1 MGKELSRRG
10 SLSIISVAVLVIIS
24 GCGGGGGGS
33 SNPNPP
39 ATQVPSTPPATDTP
53 PVLTTPPASGS
64 GSATATA
71 PPVVTPPPTMLN
83 VLDPSNVKAARS
95 QGLTG
100 AGVTV
105 GIIDTD
111 FDTGDPQ
118 LAGRIGKTVYSAG
131 GANGNMHGTEV
142 AEVLAGSMSGVAP
155 DAFLQA
161 AAAGAADN
169 SLLLNNQIYQ
179 DLFAKGARI
188 YNQSNG
194 ISTAGA
200 SVGLE
205 LALHSLYQPYVAR
218 QGLFIWSTGND
229 GAAQPNLTASLP
241 NLFSDLQSGWLAVTA
256 VNAAGGGNGYA
267 ISDTVPGV
275 ISSYAN
281 RCGVAANWCL
291 AAAGDFISGTSGTR
305 VFGTSFAAPA
315 VSGAAALVQQAY
327 PWMNAD
333 LIRQTILSTAT
344 DMHDPATYG
353 WGLLNASK
361 AVNGPALFDQRLA
374 LGPNVNVQFDNASSV
389 FKNDIGGDA
398 GLNKSGSGQL
408 TLAGNNTYTGAS
420 NILGGRLNI
429 TGAVASGVNV
439 GASGQLGG
447 DGGRIHGNVNNSG
460 RVNNSGAGLTID
472 GNYVAVPTAVLANQL
487 NTTLTVGGAAI
498 LGNSHLIATTPG
510 GSQDPSGY
518 VTQQAGIT
526 GKVLT
531 AAGGVSGQFKD
542 LSFEADGVSF
552 VPGVFIAATLSYQ
565 AQQVDLQISRTNVV
579 SMAAAA
585 FGNDPTRRSA
595 AANLE
600 AGLQAADQMVASGN
614 VSGVNGAFL
623 ASAAAVQKS
632 ASVAVAGQ
640 VLDSLSGQIHASAQ
654 ALTFQQSQA
663 LNRDLGNRL
672 AALGSQT
679 EGQDGT
685 GLWVSA
691 IGASGKLSESGYATG
706 DTSLW
711 GGQFGIDTHLG
722 PGTIVG
728 AALAYAD
735 SKASFD
741 RLGGQSKGR
750 NTGVSLYG
758 RHAFGEF
765 AGGGW
770 YVSGRAG
777 VAGIDSTVTR
787 TAVIGNT
794 EQHLGAGHSD
804 SLWSAYAESGYVLP
818 LSGNS
823 RLTPYA
829 GLTYD
834 HLKRGGFMENG
845 GVFGLTADSQAYR
858 QTAGLLGLRGDSSF
872 QWSGGLSVVQA
883 YAAWQHAFTAGSLDF
898 AAAYVG
904 APAAA
909 FTVQGIG
916 LPRNSGWAGLSLN
929 TAVDKRWGWYL
940 NYDAQLG
947 SGGLR
952 NNVLSLGL
960 RFKLD

>member
-1 MGKELSRRG
+1 MNKELSAG
-10 SLSIISVAVLVIIS
+10 CSLSIIAMAVSVMIA

-33 SNPNPP
+33 ADTSPP
-39 ATQVPSTPPATDTP
+39 APAVPTVP
-53 PVLTTPPASGS
+53 PVTTTPAPDNNSGN
-64 GSATATA
+64 AIAP
-71 PPVVTPPPTMLN
+71 PPVVTSPPTMLN
-83 VLDPSNVKAARS
+83 VLDPSNIKAAHD

-100 AGVTV
+100 AGITV
-105 GIIDTD
+105 GIVDTD
-111 FDTGDPQ
+111 FDVSDPQ
-118 LAGRIGKTVYSAG
+118 LAGRISKTVYSVG
-131 GANGNMHGTEV
+131 GANGNTHGTEV
-142 AEVLAGSMSGVAP
+142 AEMLAGSASGVAP
-155 DAFLQA
+155 GAFLQV
-161 AAAGAADN
+161 AAAGTTD
-169 SLLLNNQIYQ
+169 SGLLLNNQMYQ
-179 DLFAKGARI
+179 DLFSKGVRI
-188 YNQSNG
+188 FNQSNG
-194 ISTAGA
+194 ISSVGA
-200 SVGLE
+200 SVGMA
-205 LALHSLYQPYVAR
+205 LALHTLYQPYVAR

-229 GAAQPNLTASLP
+229 GAAQPNLNASLP
-241 NLFSDLQSGWLAVTA
+241 GLFADLQSGWLAVTA
-256 VNAAGGGNGYA
+256 VNAVGGSNGYSA
-267 ISDTVPGV
+267 GDTVPGV

-291 AAAGDFISGTSGTR
+291 AAAGDFIPGATGTR
-305 VFGTSFAAPA
+305 VYGTSFAAPA

-408 TLAGNNTYTGAS
+408 TLAGNNTYAGAS

-429 TGAVASGVNV
+429 TGAVASSVNV
-439 GASGQLGG
+439 SASGQLGG

-472 GNYVAVPTAVLANQL
+472 GNYIAVPTAVLANQL

-498 LGNSHLIATTPG
+498 LGNSHLIATTPAG
-510 GSQDPSGY
+510 NQDPSGY
-518 VTQQAGIT
+518 VTQQAGVT
-526 GKVLT
+526 GKVLS

-585 FGNDPTRRSA
+585 FGNDPTRTNA

-600 AGLQAADQMVASGN
+600 TGLQAADQMAASGK
-614 VSGVNGAFL
+614 VSGTNGAFL
-623 ASAAAVQKS
+623 ASAAALQKS
-632 ASVAVAGQ
+632 ASVEVAGQ

-672 AALGSQT
+672 AALGSQA
-679 EGQDGT
+679 EGKDGT

-691 IGASGKLSESGYATG
+691 IGASGKLSQSGYATG

-711 GGQFGIDTHLG
+711 GGQFGVDTRLSAD
-722 PGTIVG
+722 TIIG

-741 RLGGQSKGR
+741 RLGGQSKGH

-758 RHAFGEF
+758 RHAFGDS
-765 AGGGW
+765 GW
-770 YVSGRAG
+770 YVSARTG
-777 VAGIDSTVTR
+777 VASIDSTVSR

-794 EQHLGAGHSD
+794 QQNLGAGHTD

-818 LSGNS
+818 LSADA

-829 GLTYD
+829 GLAYD
-834 HLKRGGFMENG
+834 HLKRGGFTESG
-845 GVFGLTADSQAYR
+845 GVFGLTADGQAYQ
-858 QTAGLLGLRGDSSF
+858 QTAGLLGLRGASNF
-872 QWSGGLSVVQA
+872 QWSGGLSTVQA
-883 YAAWQHAFTAGSLDF
+883 YAAWQHAFTTGSLDF
-898 AAAYVG
+898 RAAYAG
-904 APAAA
+904 APAAG

-916 LPRNSGWAGLSLN
+916 LSRNAGWVGLGLN

-947 SGGLR
+947 DGGLG

-960 RFKLD
+960 RYKFD

>member
-1 MGKELSRRG
+1 MNKELSAG
-10 SLSIISVAVLVIIS
+10 YSLSMIAMAVSAMIS
-24 GCGGGGGGS
+24 GCGGGGSAATSSPSPAVPTSPVTTTLTPANGG
-33 SNPNPP
+33 
-39 ATQVPSTPPATDTP
+39 
-53 PVLTTPPASGS
+53 
-64 GSATATA
+64 TAAAA
-71 PPVVTPPPTMLN
+71 PPTVLN
-83 VLDPSNVKAARS
+83 VQDPSNVNAAHS

-100 AGVTV
+100 AGITV
-105 GIIDTD
+105 GVVDTD
-111 FDTGDPQ
+111 FDVSDPQ
-118 LAGRIGKTVYSAG
+118 LAGRISKTVYSAG

-142 AEVLAGSMSGVAP
+142 AEVLAGSTVGVAP
-155 DAFLQA
+155 GAFVQA
-161 AAAGAADN
+161 VAAGTTGD
-169 SLLLNNQIYQ
+169 SLLLNNQMYQ
-179 DLFAKGARI
+179 DLFAKGVRI
-188 YNQSNG
+188 VNQSNG
-194 ISTAGA
+194 VSSVGA
-200 SVGLE
+200 SVGLT
-205 LALHSLYQPYVAR
+205 LSLHALYQPYVAQ
-218 QGLFIWSTGND
+218 QGLFVWSTGND
-229 GAAQPNLTASLP
+229 SAAQPTLNASLP
-241 NLFSDLQSGWLAVTA
+241 SLFADLQSGWLAVTA
-256 VNAAGGGNGYA
+256 VNAAGGSNGYTT
-267 ISDTVPGV
+267 SDTTPGV

-291 AAAGDFISGTSGTR
+291 AAAGDFISGVSGAR
-305 VFGTSFAAPA
+305 VYGTSFAAPA
-315 VSGAAALVQQAY
+315 VTGAAALVQQAY

-374 LGPNVNVQFDNASSV
+374 LGPNVNVQFDNMSSV
-389 FKNDIGGDA
+389 FRNDIGGDA

-408 TLAGNNTYTGAS
+408 TLAGNNTYQGAS

-429 TGAVASGVNV
+429 TGAVASSVNV
-439 GASGQLGG
+439 GALGQLGG
-447 DGGRIHGNVNNSG
+447 DGGRIHGNVSNNG

-472 GNYVAVPTAVLANQL
+472 GNYVAVPAAVLANQL

-498 LGNSHLIATTPG
+498 LGNSHLIATTPS

-518 VTQQAGIT
+518 VTQQAGVT

-531 AAGGVSGQFKD
+531 AAGGVSGQFQD
-542 LSFEADGVSF
+542 ISFEADGVSF

-565 AQQVDLQISRTNVV
+565 AQQVDLHINRTDVI

-585 FGNDPTRRSA
+585 FASDRTRTNA

-600 AGLQAADQMVASGN
+600 RGLQAADQMVASGK
-614 VSGVNGAFL
+614 VSGTNGEFL
-623 ASAAAVQKS
+623 VSAAALEKT

-672 AALGSQT
+672 AALGGQA
-679 EGQDGT
+679 EGPDGS

-711 GGQFGIDTHLG
+711 GGQFGVDTRLNANTII
-722 PGTIVG
+722 GT
-728 AALAYAD
+728 ALAY
-735 SKASFD
+735 SESEASFD
-741 RLGGQSKGR
+741 RLGGQSKGHSA
-750 NTGVSLYG
+750 GVSVYG
-758 RHAFGEF
+758 RHAFGTV
-765 AGGGW
+765 GGSGW
-770 YVSGRAG
+770 YVAGRAG
-777 VAGIDSTVTR
+777 AASIDSTVTR

-794 EQHLGAGHSD
+794 AQSLGAGHSD
-804 SLWSAYAESGYVLP
+804 NLLSAYAEGGYVQP
-818 LSGNS
+818 LSGDT
-823 RLTPYA
+823 RLTPYV
-829 GLTYD
+829 GLAYD
-834 HLKRGGFMENG
+834 RLKRGGFTESG
-845 GVFGLTADSQAYR
+845 GVFGLTAGSQAYR
-858 QTAGLLGLRGDSSF
+858 QTAGLLGLRSDSSF
-872 QWSGGLSVVQA
+872 QWAGGWSVLQA

-898 AAAYVG
+898 GAAYVG
-904 APAAA
+904 APAAG

-916 LPRNSGWAGLSLN
+916 LPRSSGWAGLGLS

-947 SGGLR
+947 SGGLL

-960 RFKLD
+960 HFKLD

>member
-1 MGKELSRRG
+1 
-10 SLSIISVAVLVIIS
+10 
-24 GCGGGGGGS
+24 
-33 SNPNPP
+33 
-39 ATQVPSTPPATDTP
+39 
-53 PVLTTPPASGS
+53 
-64 GSATATA
+64 
-71 PPVVTPPPTMLN
+71 MLN

-95 QGLTG
+95 QGVTG

-105 GIIDTD
+105 GIVDTD
-111 FDTGDPQ
+111 FNVSDPQ
-118 LAGRIGKTVYSAG
+118 LAGRISKTVYSVG
-131 GANGNMHGTEV
+131 GADGDTHGTEV
-142 AEVLAGSMSGVAP
+142 AEVLAGSTSGIAP
-155 DAFLQA
+155 GASLQV
-161 AAAGAADN
+161 AAAGTTGDG
-169 SLLLNNQIYQ
+169 LLLNNQMYQ
-179 DLFAKGARI
+179 DLYNKGVRI
-188 YNQSNG
+188 FNQSNG
-194 ISTAGA
+194 VSPVGA
-200 SVGLE
+200 SVGL
-205 LALHSLYQPYVAR
+205 ALSLHALYQPYVAR
-218 QGLFIWSTGND
+218 QALFIWSTGND
-229 GAAQPNLTASLP
+229 GAAQPNLNASLP
-241 NLFSDLQSGWLAVTA
+241 SLFSDLQSGWLAVTA
-256 VNAAGGGNGYA
+256 VNAVGGSNGYSF
-267 ISDTVPGV
+267 SDTVPGV

-315 VSGAAALVQQAY
+315 VSGAAAMVQQAY

-420 NILGGRLNI
+420 NVLGGRLNI
-429 TGAVASGVNV
+429 TGAVASSVNV

-498 LGNSHLIATTPG
+498 LGNSHLVATTPSG
-510 GSQDPSGY
+510 NQDPSGY
-518 VTQQAGIT
+518 VTQQVGVT
-526 GKVLT
+526 GKVIS

-552 VPGVFIAATLSYQ
+552 TPGVFIAATLLYQ

-585 FGNDPTRRSA
+585 FGNDPTRSNA

-600 AGLQAADQMVASGN
+600 TGLQAADQMVASGN
-614 VSGVNGAFL
+614 VNGTNGAFL
-623 ASAAAVQKS
+623 ASAAALQKS

-672 AALGSQT
+672 SALGSQAQ
-679 EGQDGT
+679 GPDGT

-711 GGQFGIDTHLG
+711 GGQFGVDTHLG
-722 PGTIVG
+722 PDTIVG

-735 SKASFD
+735 STASFD

-750 NTGVSLYG
+750 NTSVSLYG
-758 RHAFGEF
+758 RQAFGNS
-765 AGGGW
+765 GW
-770 YVSGRAG
+770 YASGRAG
-777 VAGIDSTVTR
+777 VASIDSTVTR

-794 EQHLGAGHSD
+794 EQNLSAGHAD

-818 LSGNS
+818 LSADT

-829 GLTYD
+829 GLAYD
-834 HLKRGGFMENG
+834 HLKRGGFTESG
-845 GVFGLTADSQAYR
+845 GVFGLTADSQSYR
-858 QTAGLLGLRGDSSF
+858 QTAGLLGLRGDSRF
-872 QWSGGLSVVQA
+872 QWSGGMSVVQA

-898 AAAYVG
+898 GAAYVG
-904 APAAA
+904 APAAG

-916 LPRNSGWAGLSLN
+916 LPRNSGWVGLGLN

-947 SGGLR
+947 DGGLR

-960 RFKLD
+960 RFNLD